1 MNKNIEDMKYV
12 VRSLKYLVVL
22 CVLYIALTYL
32 MSLVEPTDASV
43 WQQLLTHLNTR
54 SGLYMVIAFV
64 VLAAL
69 YPKIGY
75 MSSRVEDCGIVADR
89 IRIDNAM
96 RIFGFRVVEESD
108 GRILYRAEG
117 IVHRITLMFEDH
129 IEVTAVDGG
138 VELKGLRRSV
148 ARVVLQLQ
156 SYINNRRFE
165 QTTDEENNEK

>member
-1 MNKNIEDMKYV
+1 MKYV
-12 VRSLKYLVVL
+12 VRSLKYLVML
-22 CVLYIALTYL
+22 CVLYVVLTYL
-32 MSLVEPTDASV
+32 MSLVEPTNGSV
-43 WQQLLTHLNTR
+43 WQQLITHLNTR
-54 SGLYMVIAFV
+54 SGLCMVIAFV
-64 VLAAL
+64 ALAAL

-75 MSSRVEDCGIVADR
+75 MSSRVGDCDIVEDR

-96 RIFGFRVVEESD
+96 RIFGFRVVEEAP

-129 IEVTAVDGG
+129 IEVVAVEGG

-165 QTTDEENNEK
+165 QNSDNEK